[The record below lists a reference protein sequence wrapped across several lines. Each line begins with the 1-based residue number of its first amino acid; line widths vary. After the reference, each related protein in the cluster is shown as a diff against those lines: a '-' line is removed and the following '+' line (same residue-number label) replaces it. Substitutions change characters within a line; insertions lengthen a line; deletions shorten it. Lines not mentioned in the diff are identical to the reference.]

1 MTTTGDRVAST
12 CPSCS
17 PELETVHEV
26 LKPGGQVTVRCTEC
40 DHVHKTRLPE
50 ERTVE
55 RDVVVSQDGES
66 FAARTEAPADE
77 TVAVGEEF
85 LLDTDEAIM
94 TVRITSLELD
104 GEQRVEEATVS
115 EVETFWTRAVGNVTV
130 DATVHPK
137 EGTGDREETYSTE
150 LYVPGDYEFEVGT
163 VDELGDEEFTV
174 EGIYVRDDA
183 IGYDVDKLDEAGDT
197 AVAKDI
203 KRLYVR
209 DETTTAW
216 SAW

>member
-1 MTTTGDRVAST
+1 MTTNGERVAST

-26 LKPGGQVTVRCTEC
+26 LSPGGQVTVRCTDC

-50 ERTVE
+50 ADTVE
-55 RDVVVSQDGES
+55 RVVVVSQDGES
-66 FAARTEAPADE
+66 VTARTEAPAEE

-85 LLDTDEAIM
+85 LLDTDTAIM

-104 GEQRVEEATVS
+104 GERRVEEAQVRD
-115 EVETFWTRAVGNVTV
+115 VETFWTRAVGNVTV
-130 DATVHPK
+130 NTTVHPK
-137 EGTGDREETYSTE
+137 EGTGNRADTYSTE

-174 EGIYVRDDA
+174 QGIYLREDA
-183 IGYDVDKLDEAGDT
+183 RGYDFDKLDEDGDT
-197 AVAKDI
+197 AVAKDC